1 MELIRISD
9 SKLKITLS
17 VADME
22 KYALCSDS
30 MDYDNT
36 ETRRAFWEILDEAKQ
51 KTGFDAAKER
61 VFVQVY
67 PSRGGGCEMY
77 VTKVGTLFEKEGVGE
92 KPPPRRRPRVGI
104 YRFLSLDGLLSA
116 CAVLHAQGYSEES
129 AAYAERDAGRYYL
142 ILREHL
148 CAPVGSDGTR
158 LSEYGFLEEYGERLS
173 GCVTFAYIKEHA
185 VPLELKDAVTRL
197 SALA

>member
-22 KYALCSDS
+22 RYALCSDS

-36 ETRRAFWEILDEAKQ
+36 ETRRAFWEILDEAKH

-77 VTKVGTLFEKEGVGE
+77 VTKVGTLSENAAE
-92 KPPPRRRPRVGI
+92 KPPTRRRPRVGI
-104 YRFLSLDGLLSA
+104 YRFSSMQDLLSA
-116 CAVLHAQGYSEES
+116 CATLAGLGYAEES
-129 AAYAERDAGRYYL
+129 AAYAEREAERYYL
-142 ILREHL
+142 ILHEHL
-148 CAPVGSDGTR
+148 RAPVGSDGTR
-158 LSEYGFLEEYGERLS
+158 LSEYGFLEEYGERLT
-173 GCVTFAYIKEHA
+173 GCVSFAYIKEHA
-185 VPLELKDAVTRL
+185 EPIEIKDAVARL
-197 SALA
+197 SQLA